1 MGTTCSSISPSHNL
15 FRYFPISQLVPVFPA
30 QFAMKLIFLVVFLLV
45 ATSDA
50 DGDTCQH
57 WSVCNQ
63 QPLSNPTDPVVPV
76 KRGKMG
82 PKGERGEKGNAGETG
97 ANLSVELEGLEEKT
111 TRLEKKN
118 SNLEETITK
127 VNEKLLLK
135 IDLLEQEK
143 DEMNSTIAS
152 QTKRMEELESLL
164 LEQIERANFTETM
177 LQKQAKQM
185 EVYSKYT
192 ETLAECHLPDI
203 SLSPQTRMRVQH
215 NTTIQLSC
223 SRGSKSEGVA
233 ERNCWMGKLHPNFKS
248 HPFSCDLFA
257 AHWDE
262 ANKICTD
269 LGSTLI
275 YEGIDTTEK
284 RKEVCRK
291 FGVGGNLFTG
301 ITKT

>member
-57 WSVCNQ
+57 RSVCNQ

-97 ANLSVELEGLEEKT
+97 ADLSVEIESLEEKT
-111 TRLEKKN
+111 TRLEEKN
-118 SNLEETITK
+118 SNLKETITK

-135 IDLLEQEK
+135 IDLLEEEK
-143 DEMNSTIAS
+143 DEMNNTIAS

-164 LEQIERANFTETM
+164 LEQIERANITET
-177 LQKQAKQM
+177 
-185 EVYSKYT
+185 
-192 ETLAECHLPDI
+192 
-203 SLSPQTRMRVQH
+203 
-215 NTTIQLSC
+215 
-223 SRGSKSEGVA
+223 
-233 ERNCWMGKLHPNFKS
+233 
-248 HPFSCDLFA
+248 
-257 AHWDE
+257 
-262 ANKICTD
+262 
-269 LGSTLI
+269 
-275 YEGIDTTEK
+275 
-284 RKEVCRK
+284 
-291 FGVGGNLFTG
+291 
-301 ITKT
+301 